1 MVKSSKKWIWAAT
14 CASALLFALP
24 MPGQAR
30 VAMEYQQ
37 TEITVSGQVRSSQGE
52 AIAGV
57 TVRYGGAESST
68 DQNGRF
74 SFQMATAG
82 DVVFSAVGYAPH
94 TERVTQ
100 DTVLNVVLQA
110 GESTLEEVVVIGY
123 GSVKRKDLTG
133 AVASVK
139 AEEIAMAPVAN
150 PIEALQ
156 GRVAGVRSEERRVG
170 TVGWGGGRPEDE

>member
-57 TVRYGGAESST
+57 TVRYGGAEAST

-100 DTVLNVVLQA
+100 D
-110 GESTLEEVVVIGY
+110 
-123 GSVKRKDLTG
+123 
-133 AVASVK
+133 
-139 AEEIAMAPVAN
+139 
-150 PIEALQ
+150 
-156 GRVAGVRSEERRVG
+156 RSEEHTSELQSRENLVCRLLL
-170 TVGWGGGRPEDE
+170 EKKKQ